1 MKLMINLIENYAI
14 MGNKRDYSLVK
25 FTGKKD
31 KNGKDTYRIA
41 GYYGT
46 VAAYIRGCFKEKCLE
61 LAAGEDME
69 LKEAAA
75 EFERIEKRLGSVMP
89 DVFKR

>member
-1 MKLMINLIENYAI
+1 MNTNLSTVRTVEQRWIWRNEKWGY
-14 MGNKRDYSLVK
+14 
-25 FTGKKD
+25 GKKD
-31 KNGKDTYRIA
+31 KNGKDAYRIC

-46 VAAYIRGCFKEKCLE
+46 VAACIRGCFKEKCLE

-75 EFERIEKRLGSVMP
+75 EFERIEKRLESVMP